1 MSISSDIA
9 KVNEL
14 LDRHYYKG
22 SLNDYT
28 TYSDGSTCFRVI
40 ADAYVD
46 TEAYAYYDSSET
58 SLNFVRLEKNKY
70 TNGQVVGTKT
80 YYKGIETLN
89 AAAATDIPW
98 TSRVNLI
105 TTVNFQSEIQPIS
118 TAYWFDNFSLLTTIN
133 NLSRLDTSNC
143 TSFAHMFDGC
153 LILET
158 VNMATHNTAKVTNMS
173 YMFNDCAELF
183 NCVLTNFNTAAVTD
197 MSYMFSGCM
206 NLVSLDLTM
215 FDTSKVTTFANMFN
229 ECYELATLN
238 LGNFITS
245 SATNMGR
252 MFRLCT
258 TIDSL
263 SLTSFDTSNVTT
275 MREMFSSCRA
285 CTSFDLTSFNTLK
298 VTDMYGMFSG
308 CNAVTVLS
316 ISNIIPIV
324 ATTVENMFD
333 GCGALTLLDLRGWEF
348 KFDATSVD
356 ADQLFANCPNLEYI
370 YVSSLWDSTKI
381 EEAVDVFV
389 DDELL
394 PNYDETDVSGAKAY
408 AGEGGYLTLR

>member
-14 LDRHYYKG
+14 LNRHYYKG

-46 TEAYAYYDSSET
+46 TEAYVYYDSSNT

-80 YYKGIETLN
+80 YYKGIETLD
-89 AAAATDIPW
+89 AAVATDIPW
-98 TSRVNLI
+98 TSRVSLI
-105 TTVNFQSEIQPIS
+105 TTVNFQNIIQPIS
-118 TAYWFDNFSLLTTIN
+118 TAYWFDNCSLLTTIN

-143 TSFAHMFDGC
+143 TNFAHMFDGC
-153 LILET
+153 LILDGI
-158 VNMATHNTAKVTNMS
+158 NMASHNTSKVTDMS
-173 YMFNDCAELF
+173 YMFNDCAELLT
-183 NCVLTNFNTAAVTD
+183 CALTNFNTAAVTN
-197 MSYMFSGCM
+197 MAYMFSGCM
-206 NLVSLDLTM
+206 NLTSLDLSM
-215 FDTSKVTTFANMFN
+215 FDTSKVVNFSNMFN
-229 ECYELATLN
+229 ECFELATLN

-245 SATNMGR
+245 SATNMNR

-258 TIDSL
+258 ALTSL

-275 MREMFSSCRA
+275 MREMFYACRA
-285 CTSFDLTSFNTLK
+285 CTSFDLISFNTSR

-308 CNAVTVLS
+308 CSAVTALNVSNLS
-316 ISNIIPIV
+316 PIV
-324 ATTVENMFD
+324 ATSVENMFLD
-333 GCGALTLLDLRGWEF
+333 CSNLVLLDLRNWEF
-348 KFDATSVD
+348 KIDATSVD
-356 ADQLFANCPNLEYI
+356 ADQLFSGCVNLEYI
-370 YVSSLWDSTKI
+370 YVSILWDNSKI
-381 EEAVDVFV
+381 EEATDVFA

-394 PNYDETDVSGAKAY
+394 PNYDATDVSGAKAY